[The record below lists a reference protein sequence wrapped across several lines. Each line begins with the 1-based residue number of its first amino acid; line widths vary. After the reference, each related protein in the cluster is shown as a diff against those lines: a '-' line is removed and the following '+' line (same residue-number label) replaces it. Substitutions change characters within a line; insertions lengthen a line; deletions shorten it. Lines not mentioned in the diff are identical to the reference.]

1 MYKSFNGKTS
11 RMYHRNM
18 YVHLHGNVDGSQT
31 DKNKQFRPGGLPD
44 RCLHVVDTCVRVVT
58 FTNTTD

>member
-1 MYKSFNGKTS
+1 MYNHSMVKRHACITGTCMYIYTETWMEAKQTKISSFG
-11 RMYHRNM
+11 
-18 YVHLHGNVDGSQT
+18 
-31 DKNKQFRPGGLPD
+31 PGGLPD